1 MANFFSSEAPRS
13 FFPSSAVILLV
24 VRSANDDC
32 MCSPGQFQGQFT
44 IIDIYRCDSATID
57 NVILRTSRAR
67 CALNKEILNVE
78 SILERAVVELVY
90 KFNEWSTTSV

>member
-1 MANFFSSEAPRS
+1 MANLFSSEAPRS

-32 MCSPGQFQGQFT
+32 NVLPRTVPRS
-44 IIDIYRCDSATID
+44 IYNDDIYRCDSATID
-57 NVILRTSRAR
+57 YVILRTSRAR

-78 SILERAVVELVY
+78 SVSGARSGRASL
-90 KFNEWSTTSV
+90 